1 MAKGLFRGVAVNLL
15 ASAARTT
22 SSNTDNLANTVNGL
36 PATDAMALYLS
47 VTAMTGNQGVP
58 VLDVWLDTSPDGG
71 TTWFTA
77 FKWSR
82 VTSSTAV
89 RRIDAR
95 TTGIGFTEAGVENNA
110 ISSTGTCWA
119 NTVLTN
125 DIRVR
130 WSQTGANFSNSATF
144 SVWAICMPPG
154 SKS

>member
-1 MAKGLFRGVAVNLL
+1 MGKSLFRGQGVNLL

-22 SSNTDNLANTVNGL
+22 SSNSGNLKDTVNGL
-36 PATDAMALYLS
+36 PACDAMALYLS
-47 VTAMTGNQGVP
+47 VTALTGNQGVP

-77 FKWSR
+77 YKWSR

-95 TTGIGFTEAGVENNA
+95 TTGLGVTEAGLENNA
-110 ISSTGTCWA
+110 AASTGTCWA

-130 WSQTGANFSNSATF
+130 WEETGANFSNSATF

-154 SKS
+154 TK